1 MKVAIIS
8 FSRSG
13 YRLSEMIYWVLKERD
28 YEVTSYTKSKYTK
41 KILDES
47 QLDEESRDFRNT
59 RMFSSPVDESM
70 KEWTKR
76 RFEDSDAIV
85 FIGACGIAVRS
96 IAPFVKSK
104 KIDPAVVVV
113 DEQGKFA
120 ISLLSGHIGGAN
132 ELAEEVAE
140 IVHGQPVVTTA
151 TDLNGKFAVDVFA

>member
-47 QLDEESRDFRNT
+47 QLDEEARDFRNT
-59 RMFSSPVDESM
+59 RMFSNPVDESM

-85 FIGACGIAVRS
+85 FIGACA
-96 IAPFVKSK
+96 
-104 KIDPAVVVV
+104 
-113 DEQGKFA
+113 
-120 ISLLSGHIGGAN
+120 LC
-132 ELAEEVAE
+132 
-140 IVHGQPVVTTA
+140 
-151 TDLNGKFAVDVFA
+151 

>member
-85 FIGACGIAVRS
+85 LL
-96 IAPFVKSK
+96 APAALQSGVSRPLLRVKK
-104 KIDPAVVVV
+104 
-113 DEQGKFA
+113 
-120 ISLLSGHIGGAN
+120 
-132 ELAEEVAE
+132 
-140 IVHGQPVVTTA
+140 
-151 TDLNGKFAVDVFA
+151 